1 MTDMAKREILEVP
14 VVSEAIRRLGA
25 PTSAL
30 VRSGNIVATCGM
42 PPVDLETGDIVRGDI
57 AAQTRASLEAL
68 RVTLATAGA
77 TFEDVIK
84 TTIYV
89 TDAALMGTV
98 NEIYREYFVAGFPAR
113 TSATIKPWSLP
124 FDIEIECLAVL

>member
-1 MTDMAKREILEVP
+1 MAKREIIEVP

-30 VRSGNIVATCGM
+30 VRSGNIVVTCGM
-42 PPVDLETGDIVRGDI
+42 PPVDLETGSIVNGDL
-57 AAQTRASLEAL
+57 ATQTRASLEAL
-68 RVTLATAGA
+68 RVTLAAAGA

-89 TDAALMGTV
+89 TDGSLMGTV
-98 NEIYREYFVAGFPAR
+98 NAIYAEYFKDGFPAR
-113 TSATIKPWSLP
+113 TSATVKPWSLP
-124 FDIEIECLAVL
+124 FEIEIECLAVL

>member
-42 PPVDLETGDIVRGDI
+42 PPVDLEKGDIVRGDI

-68 RVTLATAGA
+68 RVTLAAAGA

-98 NEIYREYFVAGFPAR
+98 NDIYREYFTAGFPAR

>member
-1 MTDMAKREILEVP
+1 MAKREIVEVP

-30 VRSGNIVATCGM
+30 VRSGNFITTCGM
-42 PPVDLETGDIVRGDI
+42 PPVDIETGDIVKGDI

-68 RVTLATAGA
+68 RVTLAAAGA

-89 TDAALMGTV
+89 TDGTMMATV
-98 NEIYREYFVAGFPAR
+98 NGIYREYFAGGFPAR

-124 FDIEIECLAVL
+124 FDIEIECLAVI

>member
-1 MTDMAKREILEVP
+1 MTDMARREILEVP

-30 VRSGNIVATCGM
+30 VRSGNIIATCGM
-42 PPVDLETGDIVRGDI
+42 PPVDLATGDIVRGDI

-68 RVTLATAGA
+68 RVTLAAAGA

-98 NEIYREYFVAGFPAR
+98 NDIYREYFAAGFPAR
-113 TSATIKPWSLP
+113 TSATIKPWTLP

>member
-1 MTDMAKREILEVP
+1 MAKREILEVP

>member
-1 MTDMAKREILEVP
+1 MAKREILEVP
-14 VVSEAIRRLGA
+14 VVSEVIRRLGA

-68 RVTLATAGA
+68 RCDGGLWQRPILGQADAT
-77 TFEDVIK
+77 VW
-84 TTIYV
+84 
-89 TDAALMGTV
+89 
-98 NEIYREYFVAGFPAR
+98 P
-113 TSATIKPWSLP
+113 
-124 FDIEIECLAVL
+124 

>member
-1 MTDMAKREILEVP
+1 MAKREIVEVP

-30 VRSGNIVATCGM
+30 VRSGNFIATCGM
-42 PPVDLETGDIVRGDI
+42 PPVDIETGDIVKGDI

-68 RVTLATAGA
+68 RVTLAAAGA

-89 TDAALMGTV
+89 TDGSMMATV
-98 NEIYREYFVAGFPAR
+98 NGIYREYFAGGFPAR

-124 FDIEIECLAVL
+124 FDIEIECLAVI